1 MTQIIKKIFTKGV
14 KMLIKKFRTA
24 FIAAIIFVSVIFVG
38 CGDNKT
44 ENTESE
50 MKEDESHEVSEVVL
64 SSEARS
70 KIDLAFDEVKEGT
83 ISGKLIAVAKLITNQ
98 DYEAQVGSLVQ
109 GRVHEVF
116 VKEGDFVIE
125 GQVLMH
131 IAGLEVGEIIAAYIK
146 AKSNLEYYKA
156 AYERQTT
163 LIEQN
168 VGSQKSLQEAKA
180 EYEKAIAEYNAEDKK
195 IDAVGLTKE
204 EAEKEEET
212 SSEKSGYL
220 PIKSPISGIVVERNV
235 VIGQLIEANTI
246 AFKIMNISNLWAEGQ
261 IYEKDIAK
269 VSGKPK
275 VEFTTSAY
283 PNEKFKG
290 EVILIGQTIDEHSR
304 TIKVRALLQNTNG
317 KLKPNM
323 FGELFIPISS
333 NTKGIIIPNDAMVKE
348 GNESYVFLVENDSTF
363 TRRNVETGIE
373 FGGMTEIKRGLEKG
387 EKIVTKGVFFLKS
400 ELLKE
405 TFGEEE

>member
-1 MTQIIKKIFTKGV
+1 MVIGK
-14 KMLIKKFRTA
+14 LSTA
-24 FIAAIIFVSVIFVG
+24 FLAAIFFASVILIG
-38 CGDNKT
+38 CGENKNEETT
-44 ENTESE
+44 ETTEESE
-50 MKEDESHEVSEVVL
+50 SGHEVSEVVL
-64 SSEARS
+64 SLEARN
-70 KIDLAFDEVKEGT
+70 KIDIAFEEVKEGT
-83 ISGKLIAVAKLITNQ
+83 ISGRLIAPAKLITNQ

-109 GRVHEVF
+109 GRVHQVF
-116 VKEGDFVIE
+116 VKEGEFVKS

-131 IAGLEVGEIIAAYIK
+131 VEGLEIGEIIAAYLK
-146 AKSNLEYYKA
+146 AKSNLDYYKA
-156 AYERQTT
+156 AYERQKI
-163 LIEQN
+163 LLEQN
-168 VGSQKSLQEAKA
+168 VGSQRALQEAKA
-180 EYEKAIAEYNAEDKK
+180 EYEKAVAEYDAEDKR

-204 EAEKEEET
+204 EAEKKEDAST
-212 SSEKSGYL
+212 EKSGYL
-220 PIKSPISGIVVERNV
+220 PIKSPISGIVTERNV
-235 VIGQLIEANTI
+235 VIGQLVEPNTT

-261 IYEKDIAK
+261 IYEKDLTK

-304 TIKVRALLQNTNG
+304 TIKVRASLQNTNS

-323 FGELFIPISS
+323 FGELFIPINS
-333 NTKGIIIPNDAMVKE
+333 NSKGIIIPTDAMVKE
-348 GNESYVFLVENDSTF
+348 GNESYVFVVENDSTF

-373 FGGMTEIKRGLEKG
+373 FAGMREVVNGLKKG
-387 EKIVTKGVFFLKS
+387 EKIVSKGVFFLKS

>member
-1 MTQIIKKIFTKGV
+1 MKIMIKYFFVIGII
-14 KMLIKKFRTA
+14 A
-24 FIAAIIFVSVIFVG
+24 FVLVG
-38 CGDNKT
+38 CGENKT
-44 ENTESE
+44 EESINEKTEESE
-50 MKEDESHEVSEVVL
+50 GGLEASEVVI
-64 SSEARS
+64 SSEIRN
-70 KIDLAFDEVKEGT
+70 KIELAFEEVKEGIINGT
-83 ISGKLIAVAKLITNQ
+83 LIAPAKLITNQ
-98 DYEAQVGSLVQ
+98 DYEALVGSLVA

-116 VKEGDFVIE
+116 VKEGDFVKE

-131 IAGLEVGEIIAAYIK
+131 VEGLEIGEIIASYLK
-146 AKSNLEYYKA
+146 AKSSLDYYKA
-156 AYERQTT
+156 AYDRQKT

-180 EYEKAIAEYNAEDKK
+180 EYEKAVAEYNAEDKR

-204 EAEKEEET
+204 EAEKEEDAST
-212 SSEKSGYL
+212 EKSGYL
-220 PIKSPISGIVVERNV
+220 PIKAPISGIVVERNV
-235 VIGQLIEANTI
+235 VIGQLVEANTT
-246 AFKIMNISNLWAEGQ
+246 AFKVMNISNLWAEGQ
-261 IYEKDIAK
+261 IYEKDLTKLI
-269 VSGKPK
+269 GKPK

-304 TIKVRALLQNTNG
+304 TIKVRASLQNTNN

-333 NTKGIIIPNDAMVKE
+333 NTRGIIIPTDAMVKD

-363 TRRNVETGIE
+363 MRRNVEIGIE
-373 FGGMTEIKRGLEKG
+373 FAGMREVVSGLKKG
-387 EKIVTKGVFFLKS
+387 EKIVSKGVFFLKS

-405 TFGEEE
+405 TIGEEEEE

>member
-1 MTQIIKKIFTKGV
+1 M
-14 KMLIKKFRTA
+14 KFK
-24 FIAAIIFVSVIFVG
+24 SVILITIILIAVILFG

-44 ENTESE
+44 EETTNENA
-50 MKEDESHEVSEVVL
+50 KEESHEVSEVVL
-64 SSEARS
+64 SSEARI
-70 KIDLAFDEVKEGT
+70 KIDLAFDVVKEGT
-83 ISGKLIAVAKLITNQ
+83 ISGTLKAPAKIITNQ

-116 VKEGDFVIE
+116 VKEGDYVKE

-131 IAGLEVGEIIAAYIK
+131 VVGLEVGEIIASFLK
-146 AKSNLEYYKA
+146 AKSNLDYYKA
-156 AYERQTT
+156 AYERQKT
-163 LIEQN
+163 LLEQN
-168 VGSQKSLQEAKA
+168 VGSQRTFQEAKA
-180 EYEKAIAEYNAEDKK
+180 EYEKAIAEYDAEDKR
-195 IDAVGLTKE
+195 IDAIGLTKE
-204 EAEKEEET
+204 EAEKKEDEGT
-212 SSEKSGYL
+212 EKTGYL
-220 PIKSPISGIVVERNV
+220 SIKSPINGIITERNV
-235 VIGQLIEANTI
+235 VIGQLVEASTT

-261 IYEKDIAK
+261 IYEKDLTK

-275 VEFTTSAY
+275 IEFTTAAY

-304 TIKVRALLQNTNG
+304 TIKVRASLQNEGN

-323 FGELFIPISS
+323 FGELFIPINS
-333 NTKGIIIPNDAMVKE
+333 NTKGIIVPTDAMVKE
-348 GNESYVFLVENDSTF
+348 GNESYVFIVENDSTF

-373 FGGMTEIKRGLEKG
+373 FAGMREVVSGLRSG

-405 TFGEEE
+405 TIGEEEEE